1 MTFLKSQIIQLVAP
15 LTSAFVLFSKAIFMF
30 SSIKTLENIK
40 GFNHKATLTLL
51 TYLDLCEFLCLHSSS
66 DKRNMAQHDTQGRG

>member
-1 MTFLKSQIIQLVAP
+1 
-15 LTSAFVLFSKAIFMF
+15 MF

-51 TYLDLCEFLCLHSSS
+51 TYLDLCEFLWLHCSL
-66 DKRNMAQHDTQGRG
+66 DKKDCSTMQEQGQG